1 MNTNKIITAAIS
13 MLLVFSVPGQAK
25 VKLPGWLTFWKKNKA
40 EAVEQ
45 PADTVKK
52 QTPYEKLFAK
62 ESRKAEGFITIHQ
75 VGQKLYF
82 ELPVALLGRDFVM
95 GSTIA
100 RISDN
105 GYGVVGAK
113 PSELSLFTFTQFDS
127 TIVMRSVSSDYI
139 SNDANIEKALL
150 ESNIGAILK
159 LFPRKAY
166 SNDSTAVVF
175 DVTDVFLGK
184 DDENSPFTTPS
195 AYGSY
200 TRNEQYKPELSY
212 IAGFKAFEDNVSV
225 TSSLSYSVTLK
236 HPTTGRT
243 IIKDSP
249 FTAELTRSIM
259 LLPED
264 IYHPRTADPRIGYF
278 FTEREQLGSAAS
290 SPRSVYFANRWRIEP
305 SDTAAYRRGE
315 LVEPVKPIVFYID
328 DKFPESWKPWIRA
341 AVNQWKKPF
350 ERIGF
355 KNAVI
360 AKDFPTDDPE
370 FDPDNIKYSCIRY
383 APIDVKNAMGPSWVD
398 PRSGEIITASV
409 YVFHDVIKLASDW
422 RFVQTAQTDPNVR
435 TKDIPEEILGDALQ
449 YVITHEVGH
458 CLGLMHNMS
467 ASSVIPTEAL
477 RDPAFTQEI
486 GTTTSI
492 MDYARNNYVAQ
503 PGDYERG
510 VKVTPP
516 SFGKYDYWAIRW
528 GYQPVFDASS
538 FAEESAITSGWITD
552 SLKADAFY
560 RYGKQQIYSKFF
572 DPSCQNEDLGDD
584 VLASSAYGV
593 SSLKY
598 IVPRFMDWIAN
609 DSDEDYEY
617 RVELYQAIVSQYSR
631 YIGHIAR
638 NIGGLYRREVKF
650 GDGQKPFENVPRQ
663 KQIDCLERLFEMWA
677 DLDWIADEGVLN
689 RLPVIGTP
697 VQALRNSIQSYIL
710 SAPFACGLSDGV
722 DTREFG
728 PVECFGIVADKV
740 WGPTRNKLPLTP
752 EQRRFQKDFVETYMS
767 AASFAMPSSRVNS
780 FAINDDAHILAG
792 GDNLC
797 SLDANTIESEGVIT
811 YSPVSGFEYY
821 PRSIFNM
828 SSNITVADI
837 YTMLSKARSDMK
849 AALANASQQDKAHYQ
864 LLINTISYGIND

>member
-1 MNTNKIITAAIS
+1 MNVKSIITASVALLLIS
-13 MLLVFSVPGQAK
+13 SVPGQAK
-25 VKLPGWLTFWKKNKA
+25 VKLPSWLTFWKKNK
-40 EAVEQ
+40 VEEVQ

-52 QTPYEKLFAK
+52 KTPYEKLFAK
-62 ESRKAEGFITIHQ
+62 EGRKADGMITIHQ
-75 VGQKLYF
+75 VGQKIYF
-82 ELPVALLGRDFVM
+82 ELPVALFGRDFVM

-105 GYGVVGAK
+105 AYGVVGAK
-113 PSELSLFTFTQFDS
+113 PSGLSHFTFEQVDS
-127 TIVMRSVSSDYI
+127 TIVMRNVSADYYSD
-139 SNDANIEKALL
+139 DANISKALS
-150 ESNIGAILK
+150 ESNLGAILR

-166 SNDSTAVVF
+166 NNDSTAVVF

-195 AYGSY
+195 VYGSY

-225 TSSLSYSVTLK
+225 TSSLSYTVTLK

-243 IIKDSP
+243 LMKDRP

-259 LLPED
+259 LLPEE

-278 FTEREQLGSAAS
+278 FTEREQLGSTAG
-290 SPRSVYFANRWRIEP
+290 SPRSAFFANRWRLEP

-315 LVEPVKPIVFYID
+315 AVEPVKPIVFYID

-341 AVNQWKKPF
+341 AVNQWQKPF

-355 KNAVI
+355 KNAII

-383 APIDVKNAMGPSWVD
+383 APIGVQNAMGPSWVD

-435 TKDIPEEILGDALQ
+435 TKDIPEEILGDALK

-467 ASSVIPTEAL
+467 ASAVIPTEAL
-477 RDPAFTQEI
+477 RDPVFTQEN

-503 PGDYERG
+503 PGDFERG

-516 SFGKYDYWAIRW
+516 TFGKYDYWAIRW
-528 GYQPVFDASS
+528 GYQPVFDVAS
-538 FAEESAITSGWITD
+538 FEEETAITSGWITD

-560 RYGKQQIYSKFF
+560 RYGKQQLYAKFF

-593 SSLKY
+593 ASLKY
-598 IVPRFMDWIAN
+598 IVPRFMDWIDN
-609 DSDEDYEY
+609 KSDEDYEY
-617 RVELYQAIVSQYSR
+617 RVDLYKAIVSQYSR
-631 YIGHIAR
+631 YIGHLAR

-663 KQIDCLERLFEMWA
+663 KQLDCLERLFDMWA
-677 DLDWIADEGVLN
+677 DLDWIADESVVS

-697 VQALRNSIQSYIL
+697 VQALRNSIQNYIL
-710 SAPFACGLSDGV
+710 SAPFACGSSDGV
-722 DTREFG
+722 DTRELG

-740 WGPTRNKLPLTP
+740 WGPTRNKLSLTP
-752 EQRRFQKDFVETYMS
+752 EQRRFQKDFVETYMTV
-767 AASFAMPSSRVNS
+767 ASFAMPSSRTKTV
-780 FAINDDAHILAG
+780 AINEDAHILAG

-797 SLDANTIESEGVIT
+797 SLEANKVESEGVIT

-837 YTMLSKARSDMK
+837 YALLSKARSDMK
-849 AALANASQQDKAHYQ
+849 AALTSASEQDKAHYQ
-864 LLINTISYGIND
+864 LLISTISYGIKD